1 MFKVSNHTLENVDL
15 MYPEKIEKKILII
28 KISVLFNTIAN
39 AYNQHDCVVF
49 FFSLYKTHLTCAKQ
63 LKEKWNTILIIRSY
77 SASD

>member
-15 MYPEKIEKKILII
+15 MYPEKIEKKKILII
-28 KISVLFNTIAN
+28 KISVSFNTIAN
-39 AYNQHDCVVF
+39 AYNQHDCVF
-49 FFSLYKTHLTCAKQ
+49 FFITCAKQ

>member
-28 KISVLFNTIAN
+28 KISVSFNTIAN

-49 FFSLYKTHLTCAKQ
+49 FIFYIKH
-63 LKEKWNTILIIRSY
+63 I
-77 SASD
+77 

>member
-1 MFKVSNHTLENVDL
+1 MFKVSNHTLENIAL

-49 FFSLYKTHLTCAKQ
+49 FLYKTHLTCAKQ
-63 LKEKWNTILIIRSY
+63 LKEK
-77 SASD
+77 